1 MPVKFQQTSDLRNI
15 RPQNQIIF
23 VRAEAFSRGKT
34 DYCLNS
40 FESHGSTEDTHR
52 LLRMELRQLARCL
65 LSRRFAGLAPARILC
80 RLFSGCRSGFYISR
94 CPNRNNGSSVGR
106 NDSRQLSVYLQASP
120 SNHPHLPSPRLRR
133 RAKFVPSRDRAPRT
147 KVTRHPHSAPAFAD
161 TGRRKIRA
169 AQVSRAIAAGFS
181 LCH

>member
-1 MPVKFQQTSDLRNI
+1 M
-15 RPQNQIIF
+15 IF

-120 SNHPHLPSPRLRR
+120 SDHPHLPAPRLRS
-133 RAKFVPSRDRAPRT
+133 RAKFIFPRDRATRA
-147 KVTRHPHSAPAFAD
+147 KVTRHPRSAPAFAD
-161 TGRRKIRA
+161 TSRRKTRV
-169 AQVSRAIAAGFS
+169 AQVPGAIAAG
-181 LCH
+181 LPVCD